1 MLLAVLIMGAMGLV
15 GYVAAKGLGLD
26 GKYLRAFL
34 MVVMFSNG
42 GNYGLPVVT
51 FVFGPEALTYAT
63 IFFLTGS
70 LMTCVAGAFF
80 VGSQRGKIGL
90 RPSRHPM
97 PGCKP
102 GFLGETPSEIDGL
115 WAQISVVNV
124 AETTL
129 FTGQS

>member
-15 GYVAAKGLGLD
+15 GCIAAQGLGLD

-42 GNYGLPVVT
+42 GNYGLLPVVK

-70 LMTCVAGAFF
+70 VMTYVAGPFF
-80 VGSQRGKIGL
+80 ARSQCGEIDL

-115 WAQISVVNV
+115 SAQISVVNV
-124 AETTL
+124 AETIR
-129 FTGQS
+129 F

>member
-1 MLLAVLIMGAMGLV
+1 MLLAVLIMGAMGVV
-15 GYVAAKGLGLD
+15 GYVAAWGGLGLD

-80 VGSQRGKIGL
+80 AGEPAWENWPLGPRAT
-90 RPSRHPM
+90 PCPDASRD
-97 PGCKP
+97 
-102 GFLGETPSEIDGL
+102 S
-115 WAQISVVNV
+115 SVKRRQ
-124 AETTL
+124 T
-129 FTGQS
+129 